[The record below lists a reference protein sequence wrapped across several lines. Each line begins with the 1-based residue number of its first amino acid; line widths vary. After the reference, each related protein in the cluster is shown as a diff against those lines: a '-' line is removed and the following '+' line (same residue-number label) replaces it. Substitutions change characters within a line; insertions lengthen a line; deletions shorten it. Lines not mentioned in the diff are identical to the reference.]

1 MPQSPQIMSSSS
13 TYCMHFALRRCQ
25 ECLDDAILVGR
36 NPALIAVDEARVS
49 YEGGNV
55 IVIHKRGVNFQSQ
68 SKWEFLHLLQNHRS
82 ATTD

>member
-1 MPQSPQIMSSSS
+1 
-13 TYCMHFALRRCQ
+13 MHFALRRCQ

-55 IVIHKRGVNFQSQ
+55 IVIHKRGVNCIV
-68 SKWEFLHLLQNHRS
+68 LV
-82 ATTD
+82 